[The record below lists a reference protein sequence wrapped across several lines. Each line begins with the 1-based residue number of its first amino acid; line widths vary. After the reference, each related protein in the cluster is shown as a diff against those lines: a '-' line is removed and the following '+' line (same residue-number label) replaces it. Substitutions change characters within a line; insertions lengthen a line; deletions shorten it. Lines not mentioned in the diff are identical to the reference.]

1 MIVIN
6 TENWIDFKESQT
18 MAKIHCLPDLKDVEI
33 NETELILEALRDAD
47 IPITYVCGGNA
58 QCSTCRILVVEG
70 IENCTP
76 PTSREQALTKNLGF
90 PANIR
95 LSCQTGVTGDVV
107 VRRLVIDNEDIDIV
121 ESQLSSGSIGE
132 EKAAAV
138 MFVAIRGGADFDE
151 VRFPYD
157 VIYTMSRYFRRM
169 NQIVTEY
176 GGKTTSYMGNRF
188 VALFD
193 GDMGEAEAINRS
205 VWAGVEMVRAIKEI
219 NSHFQTLSY
228 QPLRLS
234 IGVHFGSVLKVA
246 IANQPNPAKEAN
258 TNAVLGATVI
268 LANLI
273 ESANRELG
281 TTLLVSNTVFN
292 QIKNQAVMG
301 KTTSLRISAKL
312 GEMPVYEI
320 TQMQGLSPKKLE
332 QSVELTKSLPK
343 QMLSFMQKFSSAWGK
358 KK

>member
-1 MIVIN
+1 
-6 TENWIDFKESQT
+6 
-18 MAKIHCLPDLKDVEI
+18 MAKIHCLPDVKDVEI
-33 NETELILEALRDAD
+33 SETELILEALRDAE
-47 IPITYVCGGNA
+47 IPITFVCGGNA
-58 QCSTCRILVVEG
+58 QCSTCRILVVDGLEH
-70 IENCTP
+70 CTP

-95 LSCQTGVTGDVV
+95 LSCQTGVTGDVT
-107 VRRLVIDNEDIDIV
+107 VRRLVIDNVDIDIV
-121 ESQLSSGSIGE
+121 EGQLSSGSIGE

-138 MFVAIRGGADFDE
+138 MFVAIRGGSDFDE

-193 GDMGEAEAINRS
+193 SDMGEAEAINRS
-205 VWAGVEMVRAIKEI
+205 VWAGIEMVRAVKEI
-219 NSHFQTLSY
+219 NAHFQTLSY

-234 IGVHFGSVLKVA
+234 LGIHYGSVLKVA
-246 IANQPNPAKEAN
+246 IANQTKEVNA
-258 TNAVLGATVI
+258 NAVLGATVI

-281 TTLLVSNTVFN
+281 STLLVSNTIFN

-312 GEMPVYEI
+312 GEMAIYEI
-320 TQMQGLSPKKLE
+320 TQMQGLAPKKIE
-332 QSVELTKSLPK
+332 QAVESSSLPNR
-343 QMLSFMQKFSSAWGK
+343 MLSFMQKFSSPWGK